1 MTEIRP
7 GAFRVKIQPSP
18 VDTDD
23 PREPGEGPPQFG
35 SRKPRGTQPD
45 RGVVIE
51 VGPGVV
57 EDSEDEDRWGFLRE
71 GAVVYYKGGFVLDG
85 YVYCEVT
92 HDTIV
97 AYEG

>member
-1 MTEIRP
+1 MTDIRP

-18 VDTDD
+18 VDVEESET
-23 PREPGEGPPQFG
+23 PGFAGA
-35 SRKPRGTQPD
+35 RKVRGTTPD
-45 RGVVIE
+45 RGIVIE

-57 EDSEDEDRWGFLRE
+57 EDSEDEDRWGFIRE

-85 YVYCEVT
+85 YVYCEVN
-92 HDTIV
+92 HDTII